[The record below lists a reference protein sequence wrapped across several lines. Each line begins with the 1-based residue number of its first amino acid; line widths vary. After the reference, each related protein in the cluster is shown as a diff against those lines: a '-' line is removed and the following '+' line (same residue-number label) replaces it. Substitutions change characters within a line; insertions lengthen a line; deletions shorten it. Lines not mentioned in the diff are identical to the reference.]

1 MQAEQFLRCLLA
13 LATLRVLPE
22 VGLCPPLPPGCV
34 TLCCPL
40 HGACAAPAQPCLYL
54 KAPVHAG
61 FFFLPAFLAQQWL
74 ALLALVL
81 REALGF
87 GSVSV
92 TRSLAWVRGGRSEEG
107 SGALIPGWGS
117 APGNGAASHKNK
129 TGIYLVLPPFS
140 KPSFDSLF
148 SERTQLLL
156 PSWLLLSVCCTSAG
170 GAPGQQC
177 HHCKS
182 AA

>member
-13 LATLRVLPE
+13 LAALRVLPE
-22 VGLCPPLPPGCV
+22 VGLCPPPPPGCV

-81 REALGF
+81 QDALGF

-92 TRSLAWVRGGRSEEG
+92 TRSLAWVRGGRLRR
-107 SGALIPGWGS
+107 GAGL
-117 APGNGAASHKNK
+117 
-129 TGIYLVLPPFS
+129 
-140 KPSFDSLF
+140 
-148 SERTQLLL
+148 
-156 PSWLLLSVCCTSAG
+156 
-170 GAPGQQC
+170 
-177 HHCKS
+177 
-182 AA
+182 

>member
-13 LATLRVLPE
+13 LAALRVLPE

-61 FFFLPAFLAQQWL
+61 FFFACIFGTAVAGSACPSGAGG
-74 ALLALVL
+74 VGV
-81 REALGF
+81 RERLSDPQPGM
-87 GSVSV
+87 GS
-92 TRSLAWVRGGRSEEG
+92 GRKAAEG

-117 APGNGAASHKNK
+117 APGNGAASHRNK

-177 HHCKS
+177 HRCKS